1 LTMPKVHLDT
11 DLGGDIDDLCA
22 LAMLLRWEGIDLT
35 GISTVAEASGRRAG
49 YVRHV
54 LQLENRSEIPVAAG
68 ADVSQGF
75 YRYPE
80 LGYPDEER
88 YWSQQIPP
96 VPNPVEDAIWLL
108 KQSIEQGAT
117 VLAIGPFTNLYL
129 LDLQHPGI
137 LMQANLFLM
146 GGYVYPIQQG
156 FPQWSNEMDWNI
168 QVDIKSAKRVI
179 EHSNPTLI
187 PLSVTVET
195 ALRRLYLSDLQNA
208 GVLGQLLAQQAGA
221 FAIDEQNEK
230 RFGETCEGLPADIIN
245 FLHDPLA
252 CAIGLGWKDGVD
264 FEEIP
269 LVLEE
274 DEGWLLE
281 RIDPSGRPV
290 RIVTKIDGPRFN
302 EFWLNTILK
311 R

>member
-1 LTMPKVHLDT
+1 MDKIHLDT

-22 LAMLLRWEGIDLT
+22 LAMLLRWKDTELT
-35 GISTVAEASGRRAG
+35 GITTVAEANGQRAG

-54 LQLENRSEIPVAAG
+54 LEFEDRKDIPVAAG

-88 YWSQQIPP
+88 YWSKP
-96 VPNPVEDAIWLL
+96 VAASPNPVEDAIQLL

-117 VLAIGPFTNLYL
+117 IIAIGPFTNLCL
-129 LDLQHPGI
+129 LDLKNPGI

-146 GGYVYPIQQG
+146 GGYVYPIRLG
-156 FPQWSNEMDWNI
+156 FPQWGNEMDWNI
-168 QVDIKSAKRVI
+168 QVDVKSAKHVI

-195 ALRRLYLSDLQNA
+195 ALRRSHLEDLRKS
-208 GVLGQLLAQQAGA
+208 GKLGQLLARQAEA
-221 FAIDEQNEK
+221 FALDEQNEK
-230 RFGETCEGLPADIIN
+230 KIGETCEGLPNDMIN

-252 CAIGLGWKDGVD
+252 CAIALGWNEGV
-264 FEEIP
+264 EIKEVP
-269 LVLEE
+269 LLLEE
-274 DEGWLLE
+274 KDGWLLE
-281 RIDPSGRPV
+281 RIDPSGKPI
-290 RIVTKIDGPRFN
+290 RIVTQIDGPRFN
-302 EFWLNTILK
+302 EFWLNKLMNG
-311 R
+311 